1 MPKSTGIFLIFSL
14 LSAIILFV
22 LTDTYKE
29 ASQNII
35 DKILLIFLIL
45 LVGSWVLNFIS
56 KIIMGT
62 APDSKRVKIKKKK
75 KVKKEKI
82 SEELT
87 PIQYV
92 LFYPIAVFG
101 FWILLGMMSSRF
113 VP

>member
-1 MPKSTGIFLIFSL
+1 MPKSTAIFLILSL
-14 LSAIILFV
+14 LSAIILFI

-35 DKILLIFLIL
+35 DKILLISFIL
-45 LVGSWVLNFIS
+45 LVGTWLLNFIS
-56 KIIMGT
+56 KIIVGT
-62 APDSKRVKIKKKK
+62 ASDSKHVKMKKKK

-82 SEELT
+82 SEALT

-92 LFYPIAVFG
+92 IFYPIAVFG
-101 FWILLGMMSSRF
+101 FWVLLGMISSRF